1 MGISV
6 YYIIWLERR
15 GLFKNDD
22 AAYAQSIMDL
32 LNETENLINDST
44 DKILELINIPKETFE
59 ESCMALMEKGF
70 YQELMMIQASIR
82 QTIK

>member
-1 MGISV
+1 M
-6 YYIIWLERR
+6 
-15 GLFKNDD
+15 FKNDD
-22 AAYAQSIMDL
+22 AAYAQSIIDL

-59 ESCMALMEKGF
+59 ESCILLMEKGF

-82 QTIK
+82 QAIK

>member
-1 MGISV
+1 MAISA

-15 GLFKNDD
+15 GLFKIDD
-22 AAYAQSIMDL
+22 AAYAQSIIDL

-59 ESCMALMEKGF
+59 ESCITLMEKGF

-82 QTIK
+82 QSIK